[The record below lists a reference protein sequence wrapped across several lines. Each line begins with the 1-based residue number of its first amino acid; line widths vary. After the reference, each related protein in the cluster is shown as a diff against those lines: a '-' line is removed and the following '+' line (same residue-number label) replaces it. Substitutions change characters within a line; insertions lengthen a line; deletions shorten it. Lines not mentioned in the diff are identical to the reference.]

1 VVWIGNLPRMVE
13 PLELHGVGKRYG
25 PRSPWVLRGV
35 DLQLPPGS
43 LTRIDGANGSG
54 KSTLLAL
61 MAGIGRPSR
70 GRVVGGGRRAY
81 VPERLPAVL
90 PFDVTGYLDRL
101 GAVHGLTEEATRRR
115 SGYWLERMGASAWL
129 RAPMSALSKGTA
141 QKVALTQALM
151 ADADLLV
158 LDEAWTGLDAET
170 RAVVD
175 EAVQE
180 RVADG
185 VAVVFVDH
193 QGVARSGQPA
203 DVYRVERA
211 AVVRAP
217 EPDPVAQAAS
227 FTDVVEIEYLD
238 GEVVRRFRV
247 QARGSDAAL
256 RDLLM
261 IPDCHI
267 RSVHTIG
274 AVSIDAPGWPAAR
287 R

>member
-1 VVWIGNLPRMVE
+1 MAE

-35 DLQLPPGS
+35 DLRLAPGS
-43 LTRIDGANGSG
+43 STRIDGANGSG

-61 MAGIGRPSR
+61 MAGIGRPTR

-90 PFDVTGYLDRL
+90 PFDVRGYLDRL
-101 GAVHGLTEEATRRR
+101 GAVHGLGEDAVRRR
-115 SGYWLERMGASAWL
+115 STYWLERLGAAAWT
-129 RAPMSALSKGTA
+129 RTPMTALSKGTA

-158 LDEAWTGLDAET
+158 LDEAWNGLDAAS
-170 RAVVD
+170 RAVLD
-175 EAVQE
+175 EALEE
-180 RVADG
+180 RVGDG

-193 QGVARSGQPA
+193 QRMARSGRPT
-203 DVYRVERA
+203 DVYRVERT

-217 EPDPVAQAAS
+217 EPDPVAALAAR
-227 FTDVVEIEYLD
+227 TDVVEIEYLD
-238 GEVVRRFRV
+238 GDVPRRFRV
-247 QARGSDAAL
+247 QAHASDAAL
-256 RDLLM
+256 RDLLAS
-261 IPDCHI
+261 PDCHV

-274 AVSIDAPGWPAAR
+274 ALAVE
-287 R
+287 